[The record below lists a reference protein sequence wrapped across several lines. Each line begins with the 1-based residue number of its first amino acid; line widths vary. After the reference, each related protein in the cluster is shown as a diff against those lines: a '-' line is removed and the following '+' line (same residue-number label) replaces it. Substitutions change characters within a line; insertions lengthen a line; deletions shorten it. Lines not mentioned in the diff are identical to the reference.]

1 MKMMRDLVFVVLA
14 GGILAD
20 TERDI
25 LYFCCGATGCDPKF
39 IDDTLSEITKLT

>member
-1 MKMMRDLVFVVLA
+1 MRDLVYVALADGVLT
-14 GGILAD
+14 D

-25 LYFCCGATGCDPKF
+25 LYFCCGAAGCDSKF